1 MDASRR
7 EKVKH
12 SSLEDIEGIGKAKAA
27 LILKHFKTLAAVK
40 RATVEELMQVKGV
53 SRAVAENI
61 VSHYA
66 QDARSANK
74 EKNAGKPNERTD
86 EKPMK

>member
-1 MDASRR
+1 
-7 EKVKH
+7 
-12 SSLEDIEGIGKAKAA
+12 
-27 LILKHFKTLAAVK
+27 
-40 RATVEELMQVKGV
+40 MQVKGV